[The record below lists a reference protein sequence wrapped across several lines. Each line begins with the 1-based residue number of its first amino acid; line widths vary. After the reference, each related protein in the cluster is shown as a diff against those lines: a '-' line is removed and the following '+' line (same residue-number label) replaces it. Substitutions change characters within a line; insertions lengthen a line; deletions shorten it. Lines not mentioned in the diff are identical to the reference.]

1 MFNEHPTI
9 DATTFEKGAISSFW
23 ERTDGMIPNAGPAPN
38 DVSELIAVFCRLRF
52 HFRNTPDVHVAFDI
66 NECEA
71 WLGVSCSRYGIG
83 LFYRIDADGSRH
95 VWSSV
100 NGQHTDVAGY
110 ESQMRRIRSVFGEP
124 WKITEHEY
132 ISSRHIIHRLLD
144 GPAITECISTVPERA
159 TSDVA

>member
-9 DATTFEKGAISSFW
+9 DTITFERGVITSFW
-23 ERTDGMIPNAGPAPN
+23 NRTDGLLPNI
-38 DVSELIAVFCRLRF
+38 ELASDDANELMAVYLRLRH
-52 HFRNTPDVHVAFDI
+52 HFRQTPDVHVAFDI

-71 WLGVSCSRYGIG
+71 WLGVFCNRYGIG

-100 NGQHTDVAGY
+100 NGQNPSVNGY

-124 WKITEHEY
+124 WKITEHKN
-132 ISSRHIIHRLLD
+132 ITARHIIHRLLD
-144 GPAITECISTVPERA
+144 GPAITSCVSMTG
-159 TSDVA
+159 DVA